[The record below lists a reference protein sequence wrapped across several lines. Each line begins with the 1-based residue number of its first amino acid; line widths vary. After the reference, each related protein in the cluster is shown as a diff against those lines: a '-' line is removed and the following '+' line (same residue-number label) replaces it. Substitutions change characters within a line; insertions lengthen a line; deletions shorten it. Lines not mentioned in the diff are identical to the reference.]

1 MSASITTLPEVD
13 LPFAWREDRD
23 LVWLEAKVGS
33 ATAAFSTRLGGV
45 SDGPYRSLNLGVL
58 AGDERT
64 RVHEN
69 RRALA
74 GALGRD
80 PDSVV
85 MGRQVHGTG
94 IQLRRTASNEIDFSP
109 AAKSKV
115 MNGRFNASNV
125 VSPAAADSPAASFT

>member
-58 AGDERT
+58 AGD
-64 RVHEN
+64 H
-69 RRALA
+69 
-74 GALGRD
+74 
-80 PDSVV
+80 
-85 MGRQVHGTG
+85 
-94 IQLRRTASNEIDFSP
+94 
-109 AAKSKV
+109 
-115 MNGRFNASNV
+115 
-125 VSPAAADSPAASFT
+125 